1 MTQEDYLQFHAD
13 LCDEARRLSCRK
25 NNDYAAPATRND
37 DPYAIFA
44 NFMQSERL
52 NICSVEQG
60 FLVRLS
66 DKLSRLCN
74 LLAPG
79 HQQAVMDE
87 KIEDTVMDTIN
98 YVVLLSAYLR
108 TKAADFPEQEN
119 NPKGESVL

>member
-1 MTQEDYLQFHAD
+1 MKQEDYLQYHAAM
-13 LCDEARRLSCRK
+13 CNEARQLSFRK
-25 NNDYAAPATRND
+25 NQDYASPATRGD

-52 NICSVEQG
+52 NICTVEQG

-74 LLAPG
+74 LLTPG
-79 HQQAVMDE
+79 HKQAVMDE
-87 KIEDTVMDTIN
+87 RVEDTMLDVIN

-108 TKAADFPEQEN
+108 TKAADFPVQEN
-119 NPKGESVL
+119 NHPEESSL